1 MTTRV
6 SFAYIQRAPRP
17 ARWERLELIVR
28 GERVPVVARLRRRA
42 ALGRVCL
49 ALALLLVSACSVSQ
63 SDERQIGTANAAQID
78 SQLPLVHDSVITQY
92 VATLGMKMASLT
104 NRGDLDWH
112 FAVVN
117 SPEVNAFAIPG
128 GFIYVNRGAIEQAH
142 SLDELAGIMG
152 HEIGHVVRRH
162 SVKQMEKA
170 ERGRVE
176 LVLLC
181 TLTRVCRTAAGR
193 IAVGVGAD
201 AIAARYSQQD
211 EAEADSEGV
220 VNTLRAGI
228 DPQGLPDFFEK
239 LLDKQ
244 KTQPTAVEAFFSTH
258 PTDQSRVAAT
268 RKQIA
273 ALGLK
278 PDRQLLR
285 DTPEFHAIQ
294 ARVRALPAPEPG
306 TSSPR

>member
-1 MTTRV
+1 
-6 SFAYIQRAPRP
+6 
-17 ARWERLELIVR
+17 
-28 GERVPVVARLRRRA
+28 
-42 ALGRVCL
+42 
-49 ALALLLVSACSVSQ
+49 VSQ

-104 NRGDLDWH
+104 SRGDLDWH

-128 GFIYVNRGAIEQAH
+128 GFIYVNRGAIEQAD

-170 ERGRVE
+170 ERGRVD

-285 DTPEFHAIQ
+285 DTPEFHTIQ

-306 TSSPR
+306 TSPPR